1 MAHACTRRTRF
12 PAFARPSASTRP
24 ESTRERKPVQLLQRL
39 PETGYGLIR
48 PRIPP
53 LGMQDEAAG
62 PQNPPWPQGPAGSKN
77 GVHPVVSM
85 MKGFTAATKRTAP
98 GSATQGRAGRTDEAA
113 QGSADGTGGSTRQS
127 GRNRRSGV
135 SAADSGDNGA
145 NSRVMVAY
153 GGEWQRTGSPRMTW
167 PPVRAGLAIRA
178 GLSNLQE
185 FRQTLPE
192 PDKPL
197 KHKENG
203 RPCWARTSDQGIMS
217 PLL

>member
-1 MAHACTRRTRF
+1 MCSFAPASPFGYAGRSGRAAESAMASRPCRQQKRRAPCGFDDERIYCRHEANGTGQRDTGQSGQNGRSGTR
-12 PAFARPSASTRP
+12 
-24 ESTRERKPVQLLQRL
+24 QR
-39 PETGYGLIR
+39 GR
-48 PRIPP
+48 
-53 LGMQDEAAG
+53 
-62 PQNPPWPQGPAGSKN
+62 N
-77 GVHPVVSM
+77 GRRH
-85 MKGFTAATKRTAP
+85 KAKRT
-98 GSATQGRAGRTDEAA
+98 GRAERRLRGRFRRQRSQQ
-113 QGSADGTGGSTRQS
+113 QGL
-127 GRNRRSGV
+127 
-135 SAADSGDNGA
+135 
-145 NSRVMVAY
+145 VAY

>member
-1 MAHACTRRTRF
+1 MPAHCGRV
-12 PAFARPSASTRP
+12 S
-24 ESTRERKPVQLLQRL
+24 LLA
-39 PETGYGLIR
+39 PG
-48 PRIPP
+48 
-53 LGMQDEAAG
+53 
-62 PQNPPWPQGPAGSKN
+62 PWPARDRSQRKYESLSSFCRGFLKQVMCSFAPASPFGYAGRSGRAAESAMASRPCRQQKRRAPCGFDDERIYCRHEAN
-77 GVHPVVSM
+77 GTGQRDTGQSGQNGRSGTRQRGRNGRQH
-85 MKGFTAATKRTAP
+85 KAKRTERAERRLR
-98 GSATQGRAGRTDEAA
+98 GRFRRQRGQQQG
-113 QGSADGTGGSTRQS
+113 
-127 GRNRRSGV
+127 
-135 SAADSGDNGA
+135 
-145 NSRVMVAY
+145 Y

>member
-39 PETGYGLIR
+39 PETGYVLIR
-48 PRIPP
+48 PRIP
-53 LGMQDEAAG
+53 LWVCRTRRQGRRILHGLEAL
-62 PQNPPWPQGPAGSKN
+62 PAAKTAC
-77 GVHPVVSM
+77 HPVVLM

-127 GRNRRSGV
+127 GRNGRSGV

-153 GGEWQRTGSPRMTW
+153 GNAPDRPGMGIEAPQDFCRVPPGALRPHAASLHFWYRPGYRPPPLTDLSHENSGSSQASR
-167 PPVRAGLAIRA
+167 
-178 GLSNLQE
+178 
-185 FRQTLPE
+185 
-192 PDKPL
+192 
-197 KHKENG
+197 
-203 RPCWARTSDQGIMS
+203 
-217 PLL
+217 

>member
-1 MAHACTRRTRF
+1 MPAHDGRVSLLLRGPRPARDRNQRENESLSSFCRGFLKQVMCSFAPASPFGYAGRSGRAAESAMASRPCRQQKRRAPCGF
-12 PAFARPSASTRP
+12 DD
-24 ESTRERKPVQLLQRL
+24 ERIYCRHEANGTGQR
-39 PETGYGLIR
+39 
-48 PRIPP
+48 
-53 LGMQDEAAG
+53 D
-62 PQNPPWPQGPAGSKN
+62 
-77 GVHPVVSM
+77 
-85 MKGFTAATKRTAP
+85 
-98 GSATQGRAGRTDEAA
+98 RAGRTDEAA
-113 QGSADGTGGSTRQS
+113 QGSADGTGGGTRQS
-127 GRNRRSGV
+127 GQDGRSGV
-135 SAADSGDNGA
+135 YAAGSGDNGA

-167 PPVRAGLAIRA
+167 PPVRA